1 MGNFTPVDLFDDG
14 NDAEAKESVIPAM
27 DIEAVT
33 NKTEERDVKSEKL
46 DYERE
51 DIKRVSDPVHE
62 ETAENEL
69 TESDLAPEKEFVE
82 SQTDHRDPGYEE
94 LTKQIEDLK
103 ELFNR
108 RIMHADYEDKIIDQ
122 MHAEL
127 LKYRED
133 LYAQLI
139 RPVLLDIIE
148 VRDSIMRIAETYRKK
163 PEGEQDIPNKMFG
176 DYAYDLQDILEKNNV
191 EIYREDNGDEF
202 VPVRHRAIKKEI
214 THDES
219 MHGKIAESLSCGYSY
234 DGRVISAEKVSVY
247 FYEKENNK
255 DDEREGN
262 LNG

>member
-1 MGNFTPVDLFDDG
+1 MK
-14 NDAEAKESVIPAM
+14 A
-27 DIEAVT
+27 
-33 NKTEERDVKSEKL
+33 
-46 DYERE
+46 
-51 DIKRVSDPVHE
+51 
-62 ETAENEL
+62 
-69 TESDLAPEKEFVE
+69 
-82 SQTDHRDPGYEE
+82 
-94 LTKQIEDLK
+94 
-103 ELFNR
+103 LFNK

-163 PEGEQDIPNKMFG
+163 PEGEQNIPNKMFG

-191 EIYREDNGDEF
+191 EIYREDSGDEF

-214 THDES
+214 TYDERL
-219 MHGKIAESLSCGYSY
+219 HGKIAESLSCGYSY

-255 DDEREGN
+255 EDEREDN

>member
-1 MGNFTPVDLFDDG
+1 MENFTPVDLFDDG

-27 DIEAVT
+27 DLEAVT
-33 NKTEERDVKSEKL
+33 GKTEERDVKSENS
-46 DYERE
+46 DYEQE
-51 DIKRVSDPVHE
+51 DIKMVSDPVQE
-62 ETAENEL
+62 ETAENEP
-69 TESDLAPEKEFVE
+69 TESDPATEKEFVE
-82 SQTDHRDPGYEE
+82 SQTDHRYEE

-103 ELFNR
+103 ELFNK

-214 THDES
+214 TNDES
-219 MHGKIAESLSCGYSY
+219 LHGKIAESLSCGYSY

-255 DDEREGN
+255 EDEREDN

>member
-1 MGNFTPVDLFDDG
+1 MENFTPVDLFDDG

-33 NKTEERDVKSEKL
+33 SKTEERDVKSENS
-46 DYERE
+46 DYEQE
-51 DIKRVSDPVHE
+51 DIKMISDPE
-62 ETAENEL
+62 QEKTEENEL
-69 TESDLAPEKEFVE
+69 TGSEPAAEKELIE
-82 SQTDHRDPGYEE
+82 SQTDHGYGE

-103 ELFNR
+103 ELFNK

-139 RPVLLDIIE
+139 RPVLMDIIE

-176 DYAYDLQDILEKNNV
+176 DYAYDLRDILEKNNV

-219 MHGKIAESLSCGYSY
+219 LHGKIAESLSCGYSY

-255 DDEREGN
+255 EDEREGN

>member
-1 MGNFTPVDLFDDG
+1 MENFTPIDLFDDG

-27 DIEAVT
+27 DLEAVT
-33 NKTEERDVKSEKL
+33 SKTEERDVKSENS
-46 DYERE
+46 DYKQE
-51 DIKRVSDPVHE
+51 DIKMVSDPVQE
-62 ETAENEL
+62 ETAENEP
-69 TESDLAPEKEFVE
+69 TESDPVVKKAFVE
-82 SQTDHRDPGYEE
+82 SQRDHRYEE

-103 ELFNR
+103 ELFNK

-148 VRDSIMRIAETYRKK
+148 VRDSIMRIAGTYRKK

-214 THDES
+214 TYDES
-219 MHGKIAESLSCGYSY
+219 LHGKIAESLSCGYSY

-255 DDEREGN
+255 EDEREDN